1 MNKLKMDEQND
12 NIDFIF
18 YDLTIS
24 TKSDYS
30 SKPIPFK
37 ISLISSSK
45 ELSLPINGNPNRIEL

>member
-1 MNKLKMDEQND
+1 MNKLKMDEQNE

-30 SKPIPFK
+30 SKQIPFK
-37 ISLISSSK
+37 ISSISSSK
-45 ELSLPINGNPNRIEL
+45 